1 MRKYLDNKSLYDFM
15 NGKTPALKEIGTAD
29 ISSQKSDSDIV
40 YYSWDLEFHA
50 DTDAKKKTIQVLTK
64 YR

>member
-29 ISSQKSDSDIV
+29 MQNFGKNSKLQGDGNS
-40 YYSWDLEFHA
+40 
-50 DTDAKKKTIQVLTK
+50 
-64 YR
+64 